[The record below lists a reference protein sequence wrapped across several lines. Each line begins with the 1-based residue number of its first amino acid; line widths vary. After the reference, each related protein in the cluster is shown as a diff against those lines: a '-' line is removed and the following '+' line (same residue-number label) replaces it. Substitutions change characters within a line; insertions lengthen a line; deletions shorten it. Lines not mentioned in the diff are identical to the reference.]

1 MAQYVNY
8 DPETQAK
15 MQNLHQ
21 IYTSYMSIMNLNPGA
36 KFVRQA
42 KKQNKV
48 EAQKQQFLKSR
59 KTSFNIISNAESFK
73 MLNFKKI
80 DSRFKIMNLFLDLQK
95 DIKVNENI
103 IKYAN
108 LPIVKENF
116 EKAEIEEFNPSPI
129 KIQKPRRHT
138 FK

>member
-1 MAQYVNY
+1 MG
-8 DPETQAK
+8 
-15 MQNLHQ
+15 
-21 IYTSYMSIMNLNPGA
+21 IMNINPGS

-42 KKQNKV
+42 KKEKKI
-48 EAQKQQFLKSR
+48 EIQKQQFLKSR

-73 MLNFKKI
+73 LLNFKKI

-95 DIKVNENI
+95 DIRVNENI

-108 LPIVKENF
+108 LPIVKDNF
-116 EKAEIEEFNPSPI
+116 KRAEIEEFNPSPI
-129 KIQKPRRHT
+129 KNHKPRRNT